1 MADPKPTVYEA
12 EPHTK
17 AKHQILEA
25 YLKRFF
31 LILSRQSAQV
41 GSSKRLLY
49 VDGFAG
55 AGEYVGA
62 VPGSPLVAIRAAE
75 AASQTTVPI
84 QIKLIEKRH
93 DRVENLRQLIG
104 QSKSQLP
111 AFIQVDDPIEGECEP
126 VVLDMV
132 AREEAAKRTLGP
144 AFFFLDQFG
153 YSSFSMGLVG
163 KILKH
168 PMCEVFSYLNWNL
181 LHPFMADPTK
191 HEGITKSFGGGE
203 WQEVIDL
210 HGREKED
217 RFRDIYVKA
226 LTERSGAK
234 FVYPFA
240 MRSDNDAIIYWLF
253 FSTNNLRGLEE
264 MKRAM
269 WEVDRSGSF
278 EFSDKFAS
286 SMGRLF
292 SYDDNRLGNDLHTTF
307 EGQEKS
313 IEDLELFVLTKT
325 PAVNFKTALS
335 NLLDANKLVH
345 ISGHARKKDFST
357 AKSVV
362 KFVANPIATSL
373 FS

>member
-1 MADPKPTVYEA
+1 
-12 EPHTK
+12 
-17 AKHQILEA
+17 
-25 YLKRFF
+25 
-31 LILSRQSAQV
+31 
-41 GSSKRLLY
+41 
-49 VDGFAG
+49 
-55 AGEYVGA
+55 
-62 VPGSPLVAIRAAE
+62 
-75 AASQTTVPI
+75 
-84 QIKLIEKRH
+84 
-93 DRVENLRQLIG
+93 
-104 QSKSQLP
+104 
-111 AFIQVDDPIEGECEP
+111 
-126 VVLDMV
+126 
-132 AREEAAKRTLGP
+132 
-144 AFFFLDQFG
+144 
-153 YSSFSMGLVG
+153 
-163 KILKH
+163 
-168 PMCEVFSYLNWNL
+168 
-181 LHPFMADPTK
+181 
-191 HEGITKSFGGGE
+191 
-203 WQEVIDL
+203 
-210 HGREKED
+210 
-217 RFRDIYVKA
+217 
-226 LTERSGAK
+226 
-234 FVYPFA
+234 

-345 ISGHARKKDFST
+345 ISGHARKKDFSN

>member
-1 MADPKPTVYEA
+1 MADPKETVYEA

-55 AGEYVGA
+55 AGEYVGSVA
-62 VPGSPLVAIRAAE
+62 GSPLVAIRAAQT
-75 AASQTTVPI
+75 AAHSTVPI
-84 QIKLIEKRH
+84 QIRLIEKRH
-93 DRVENLRQLIG
+93 DRVENLRQLLL

-126 VVLDMV
+126 AVLEMV
-132 AREEAAKRTLGP
+132 EREEAAKGTLGP

-153 YSSFSMGLVG
+153 YSSFSMGLVA
-163 KILKH
+163 KILGH
-168 PMCEVFSYLNWNL
+168 PMCEVFSYLNWNM

-191 HEGITKSFGGGE
+191 REGISKSFGGSE
-203 WQEVIDL
+203 WKDVIDL

-217 RFRDIYVKA
+217 RFRDIYLKA
-226 LTERSGAK
+226 LTERGGAK

-240 MRSDNDAIIYWLF
+240 MRGDNDAIIYWLF

-286 SMGRLF
+286 SMGKLFAYNDVRLA
-292 SYDDNRLGNDLHTTF
+292 NDLHTTF
-307 EGQEKS
+307 AGQQKT

-325 PAVNFKTALS
+325 PAVVFKTALG
-335 NLLDANKLVH
+335 NLLDENKLVH
-345 ISGHARKKDFST
+345 VSGHARKKDFSNS
-357 AKSVV
+357 AAVV
-362 KFVANPIATSL
+362 RFVANPVPSSL
-373 FS
+373 FG